1 MDLGLNEIQT
11 MLQNLAREFM
21 ETEMPTTR
29 VLEID
34 DSPSGFAVEVWK
46 VAQRNTYRICVFRT
60 IRALLQLQLNQDR
73 RLGAFVQ

>member
-21 ETEMPTTR
+21 VSEMPTSR

-34 DSPSGFAVEVWK
+34 ESPSGFAVEVWA
-46 VAQRNTYRICVFRT
+46 V
-60 IRALLQLQLNQDR
+60 RAAPSPTLEWSTK
-73 RLGAFVQ
+73 